1 MNISQIL
8 RKYWMIAMATNFYLE
23 SRYVNQSKIRD
34 KNEILRILNGGIVMN
49 SLLDDQIEKFESDNY
64 DKYAPALERI
74 RNIKK
79 KNKEEQKSN
88 ADLMKNISP
97 ENIQTITPGEDDK
110 DKVTKIQSEIST
122 KNLIDN
128 NDDLLIPSQ
137 LSKSTIIT
145 SKSSQEI
152 NYRYSNSIS
161 QQQEQDE
168 SFFAS
173 CDYFEIKAQMRR
185 EFFAKY
191 YSKSKLLMFIIK
203 SNFHSLKEN
212 FEYVCYFFMIINHF

>member
-1 MNISQIL
+1 
-8 RKYWMIAMATNFYLE
+8 
-23 SRYVNQSKIRD
+23 
-34 KNEILRILNGGIVMN
+34 MN

-79 KNKEEQKSN
+79 KNKEEQKNN

-97 ENIQTITPGEDDK
+97 ENIQTITPGEDGK

-122 KNLIDN
+122 ENLIDN

-145 SKSSQEI
+145 NEQMEELKNAYY
-152 NYRYSNSIS
+152 NY
-161 QQQEQDE
+161 
-168 SFFAS
+168 
-173 CDYFEIKAQMRR
+173 
-185 EFFAKY
+185 
-191 YSKSKLLMFIIK
+191 
-203 SNFHSLKEN
+203 
-212 FEYVCYFFMIINHF
+212 